1 MGAAPEEV
9 FEHEVLTFLVELHI
23 DNVAFVA
30 HAIAISQSATLLTL
44 LAIVR
49 HDQPTHICNEG
60 VLGQFAG
67 ELDVIAERIGIKK
80 TVLCMTGAYTG

>member
-9 FEHEVLTFLVELHI
+9 FEHEVLTFLIELHI
-23 DNVAFVA
+23 DDVAFVA
-30 HAIAISQSATLLTL
+30 HAVAISQSATLLTL

-49 HDQPTHICNEG
+49 HDQLTHICNEG

>member
-1 MGAAPEEV
+1 MGSVPEEV
-9 FEHEVLTFLVELHI
+9 FEREVLTFLIELHI
-23 DNVAFVA
+23 DNIAFVA
-30 HAIAISQSATLLTL
+30 HAVAISQSAALLTL

-67 ELDVIAERIGIKK
+67 ELGVIAERLGFKK

>member
-1 MGAAPEEV
+1 MGAVPEEV
-9 FEHEVLTFLVELHI
+9 FEREVLTFLIELHI
-23 DNVAFVA
+23 DDVTFVA
-30 HAIAISQSATLLTL
+30 HAVAISQSAALLTL

-49 HDQPTHICNEG
+49 HNQLTHICNEG